1 MDIRVL
7 GPLEASVGGRPVALG
22 GGKPRALL
30 AMLALNA
37 RSTVPAHRLVEG
49 LWGEEPPAT
58 AAKMLQVYVSQLRK
72 ALAAAGGGE
81 EIATRGRGYAL
92 QLADDGLDV
101 WRAERLL
108 AEGAPREALALWRG
122 PALADVADEPFATSE
137 ARRLEELRLDAVEL
151 AIDIDLAAGRQRE
164 VIGELETLVDEHPLR
179 ERLHAQRMLA
189 LYRSGRQADALEAY
203 REARRVLVDEI
214 GIEPG
219 PELRELHEAIL
230 RQDAALIV
238 DRPAPLGE
246 ATTDPP
252 APAAAATAFVGR
264 ERELA
269 ALRSGLDDALA
280 SRGTV
285 ALVGGEAGIGKSRL
299 ADELAAQ
306 AAQRGAKVLWGRCW
320 EAGGAPAYWPWLQ
333 SLRSHLR
340 ESGVEAIR
348 SDLGTGAQYLGQIL
362 PELRELLPD
371 LPAAPALDH
380 EGARFRLFDA
390 TATFLRNASRREP
403 LVIVLD
409 DLHAADEP
417 SLLLLDFLAQQLTET
432 RVLLLGTYRD
442 TELGPEHPLSAA
454 LTELARH
461 TPPPM
466 LLTGLGE
473 ADVARFIEAGHGD
486 QPLEELAAAIH
497 RQTEGNPLFV
507 GEILRLLAAE
517 GGLAQAAEAPR
528 SRLAIPLSVRAVIG
542 RRLDHLS
549 DACKRVLT
557 LASVLGRELDLEVLA
572 RVNQQ
577 DLDPLLDLLD
587 EAIAAGVVGEIPGTH
602 GRLRFVHVL
611 IRDTLYDELTP
622 TRRMRLHRR
631 IGEAFE
637 ARYGGDPDAHL
648 AELALHFY
656 EALPAGDAGK
666 TVHYARR
673 AGDRASALLA
683 YEEAARLYAIA
694 IEVIESHS
702 PGNRNE
708 RCELLLALGDAQ
720 GRSGDIAPAKET
732 FLRAAEVARGANL
745 PEQLARAA
753 LGYGGRFVWTRAWG
767 DKHLVPL
774 LEEALSALPVHDSEL
789 RVRLLARLAGG
800 PLRDTLPPAPREA
813 MSQEALEMARRVEDE
828 ATLAYAL
835 DGRHCA
841 NMGPDSLPLR
851 LALADELVL
860 VADRVGDAERAYEGH
875 DYRFHALLET
885 GDLGAARRE
894 YEALARGAQ
903 ELRQP
908 AQLWFAAVNGAKLAL
923 FDGRFADAEH
933 AMEEAVGAGR
943 LAQGANAQMAFDL
956 QIYALRREQ
965 GRLDEVLDVVER
977 AVDDYPAYPVW
988 RYVLADVF
996 AQVGRDE
1003 QAARLFGSLAADGF
1017 PLYLEMQWLYGLALA
1032 ADVCGC
1038 LGDAD
1043 AAQTLYALLR
1053 PYAGHNATLPPEL
1066 CSGSVSRGLG
1076 VLAATMSEWDA
1087 ASRHF
1092 EEAMRTNGT
1101 MGALPWL
1108 AHTQHEYARMLLAR
1122 DGPADRDRAHDL
1134 VASAKALAAELGMS
1148 ALAQRISARGL

>member
-37 RSTVPAHRLVEG
+37 GSTVPAHRLVEG

-81 EIATRGRGYAL
+81 EIATRGRGYEL
-92 QLADDGLDV
+92 RLADDGLDV

-137 ARRLEELRLDAVEL
+137 ARRLEELRLD
-151 AIDIDLAAGRQRE
+151 IDLAGGRHRE

-189 LYRSGRQADALEAY
+189 LYRAGRQADALEAY
-203 REARRVLVDEI
+203 REARRGLVDEI

-219 PELRELHEAIL
+219 PQLRELHEAIL
-230 RQDAALIV
+230 RQDAALTV
-238 DRPAPLGE
+238 ERTPRVTE
-246 ATTDPP
+246 ARETDPP
-252 APAAAATAFVGR
+252 APAQPTPAFVGR

-269 ALRSGLDDALA
+269 ALRSGLDSAFA
-280 SRGTV
+280 SRTTLI
-285 ALVGGEAGIGKSRL
+285 LVGGQAGIGKSRL
-299 ADELAAQ
+299 ADELATD

-320 EAGGAPAYWPWLQ
+320 EAGGAPAYWPWVQ
-333 SLRSHLR
+333 SLRSLLR
-340 ESGVEAIR
+340 ESPVEAIR
-348 SDLGTGAQYLGQIL
+348 RDAGAGAPYLAQIL
-362 PELRELLPD
+362 PELRELIPD
-371 LPAAPALDH
+371 LRAAPALDH
-380 EGARFRLFDA
+380 EGARFHLFDA
-390 TATFLRNASRREP
+390 TASFLSSASRREP

-417 SLLLLDFLAQQLTET
+417 SLLLLVFLAQQLTEAS
-432 RVLLLGTYRD
+432 VLVVGNYRD
-442 TELGPEHPLSAA
+442 SELGPEHSLSAA

-461 TPPPM
+461 APAPI

-473 ADVARFIEAGHGD
+473 AEVARFVGAAHGD
-486 QPLEELAAAIH
+486 RPLGELAAAIH

-507 GEILRLLAAE
+507 SEILRLLAAE
-517 GGLAQAAEAPR
+517 GRLDGAAEGPGAR
-528 SRLAIPLSVRAVIG
+528 VGIPPSVRAVIR

-549 DACKRVLT
+549 DPCTRLLT
-557 LASVLGRELDLEVLA
+557 IASVLGREFDVEALA
-572 RVNQQ
+572 RAEKQ

-587 EAIAAGVVGEIPGTH
+587 EAIAAGVVGEVPGTH

-611 IRDTLYDELTP
+611 IRDTLYDELTV

-637 ARYGGDPDAHL
+637 ALYGGDPDPHL

-666 TVHYARR
+666 TVHYARG
-673 AGDRASALLA
+673 AADRAAALLA

-702 PGNRNE
+702 TGDRNE
-708 RCELLLALGDAQ
+708 RCELLLALGDVQ
-720 GRSGDIAPAKET
+720 GRSGDVARAKET
-732 FLRAAEVARGANL
+732 FLRAADVARGAQL
-745 PEQLARAA
+745 PEHLARAA

-767 DKHLVPL
+767 DKHLVGL
-774 LEEALSALPVHDSEL
+774 LEEAVRALPVQDSEL

-800 PLRDTLPPAPREA
+800 PLRDTLPPADREA
-813 MSQEALEMARRVEDE
+813 MSQQALDMARRVGDE

-841 NMGPDSLPLR
+841 NMGPDSLHLR
-851 LALADELVL
+851 LALADELIAS
-860 VADRVGDAERAYEGH
+860 ADRVGDAERAYEGH
-875 DYRFHALLET
+875 DYRFHALLEA
-885 GDLGAARRE
+885 GELPRARRE
-894 YEALARGAQ
+894 YEALGRQAQ

-923 FDGRFADAEH
+923 FEGRFADAEH
-933 AMEEAVGAGR
+933 GIEKAVEVGR
-943 LAQGANAQMAFDL
+943 MAQGANAQMAFDL
-956 QIYALRREQ
+956 QVYGLRREQ
-965 GRLDEVLDVVER
+965 GRLDEVLDVVQR
-977 AVDDYPAYPVW
+977 AVDDYAAYPVW
-988 RYVLADVF
+988 RYVLADVL
-996 AQVGRDE
+996 AQLGRDE
-1003 QAARLFGSLAADGF
+1003 QAARLFAALADEGF
-1017 PLYLEMQWLYGLALA
+1017 PLYLEMQWLFGLSLA
-1032 ADVCGC
+1032 ADVCAG
-1038 LGDAD
+1038 LGDED
-1043 AAQTLYALLR
+1043 AAAVLYDLLR
-1053 PYAGHNATLPPEL
+1053 PYAAHNATLPPEL
-1066 CSGSVSRGLG
+1066 CWGSVSRSLG
-1076 VLAATMSEWDA
+1076 SLAATMSHWDA
-1087 ASRHF
+1087 ASGHF
-1092 EEAMRTNGT
+1092 EDALRANRA

-1108 AHTQHEYARMLLAR
+1108 AHTHHDYARMLLAR
-1122 DGPADRDRAHDL
+1122 DEPGDRDRADEL
-1134 VASAKALAAELGMS
+1134 LAAADALATELGMG
-1148 ALAQRISARGL
+1148 ALAQRISARRG